1 VKALWSKYAARID
14 ALGVRERVMV
24 FIAALLVA
32 LYGIYLL
39 SIEPAQRR
47 QKVLSAQ
54 IVQQKQEIAALR
66 ALAQAGK
73 ARPVTD
79 PDAAN
84 RARADELK
92 RQIDALDET
101 LKAMQRELVP
111 AERMNA
117 LLRQMLTSEGGVQ
130 LVALRTL
137 PAEPLVARS
146 DKAAGAGAAASQPR
160 KGVLSE
166 STVYK
171 HGVEITLQGSYVS
184 LHNYLQ
190 RLEQSPWRMFWWR
203 GRLAADDDARLS
215 MTVTIYTLSLDR
227 AWLQV

>member
-1 VKALWSKYAARID
+1 MKSLWLKYAARID
-14 ALGVRERVMV
+14 ALAARERAMV
-24 FIAALLVA
+24 FTAALLVA
-32 LYGIYLL
+32 VYSTYLL

-47 QKVLSAQ
+47 QKVLIAK
-54 IVQQKQEIAALR
+54 IAQQKQEIAELR
-66 ALAQAGK
+66 ALAQARK
-73 ARPVTD
+73 PARETD

-84 RARADELK
+84 RGRVEALR

-101 LKAMQRELVP
+101 LKVMQRELVP

-117 LLRQMLTSEGGVQ
+117 LLRQMLASESGVQ
-130 LVALRTL
+130 LVGLRTL
-137 PAEPLVARS
+137 AAEPLVARP
-146 DKAAGAGAAASQPR
+146 DKAAAAGSQAR
-160 KGVLSE
+160 KSAVGE
-166 STVYK
+166 GTVYK
-171 HGVEITLQGSYVS
+171 HGIEITLQGSYVS

-203 GRLAADDDARLS
+203 GRLAADDDARLV